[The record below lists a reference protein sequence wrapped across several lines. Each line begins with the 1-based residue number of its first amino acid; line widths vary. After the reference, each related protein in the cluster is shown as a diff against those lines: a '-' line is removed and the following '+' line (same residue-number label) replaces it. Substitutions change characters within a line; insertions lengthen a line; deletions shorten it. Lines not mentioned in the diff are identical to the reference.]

1 MTYNFDNSKA
11 INLLLYVLEKAGG
24 KSDFLTIFKTLYFA
38 DKEHLSRYGIAISGD
53 RYIAMENGP
62 VPSGVYDILK
72 VVRGDSPFR
81 QLLETYLPYFSVENQ
96 YNVVAHR
103 EPDLDEFSESEIEC
117 LDKSIK
123 ENVGL
128 DFGTL
133 SKKSHGPA
141 WKAANANSEISIT
154 EIAKEGGAS
163 SEMIKYILSNC
174 ENLSIA

>member
-1 MTYNFDNSKA
+1 MTYNFNNSKA

-38 DKEHLSRYGIAISGD
+38 DEKHLSRYGRLITGD
-53 RYIAMENGP
+53 WYAALPFGP
-62 VPSGVYDILK
+62 APSGIYDILK
-72 VVRGDSPFR
+72 AVRGDSPF
-81 QLLETYLPYFSVENQ
+81 LSEPFSSYFSVENR
-96 YNVVAHR
+96 YNVIAHG

-117 LDKSIK
+117 LDKSIG

-128 DFGTL
+128 DFDTL
-133 SKKSHGPA
+133 SKKSHGSA
-141 WKAANANSEISIT
+141 WKAANANGEISIT

-174 ENLSIA
+174 ENLSLA